1 MQGSRASDARGVRQA
16 AGARSLRGLLQR
28 SCARQP
34 GMGFSGVCCVCACV
48 CPIGIVPSISLSP
61 PPSFILAPHFGMFSL
76 LPFRNSATMWRGGGG
91 GAHTHTTCL
100 EQAHVY
106 PNTHLLMH
114 THVHTNTHS
123 SLLPFLSPSSV
134 LPPSQPPCGNPIS
147 PSLQAKIN
155 DILRS
160 RGWAIN

>member
-100 EQAHVY
+100 EHARARVPKHTLTHAHAC
-106 PNTHLLMH
+106 THKH
-114 THVHTNTHS
+114 T
-123 SLLPFLSPSSV
+123 F
-134 LPPSQPPCGNPIS
+134 LPPSIPLSFLCPPPFSAAVRQP
-147 PSLQAKIN
+147 
-155 DILRS
+155 DITITAS
-160 RGWAIN
+160 QNQ